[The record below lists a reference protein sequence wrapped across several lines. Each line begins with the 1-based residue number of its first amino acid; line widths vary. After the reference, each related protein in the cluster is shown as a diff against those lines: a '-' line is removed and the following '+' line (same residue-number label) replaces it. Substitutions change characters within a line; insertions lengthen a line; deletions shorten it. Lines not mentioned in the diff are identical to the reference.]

1 VEKAFGVFMPSVA
14 TQSWLDRLEKV
25 DFDIFDASLR
35 SSDWKLPWKAYW
47 AYSRRK
53 I

>member
-1 VEKAFGVFMPSVA
+1 
-14 TQSWLDRLEKV
+14 LDRLQGV

-35 SSDWKLPWKAYW
+35 KVDWKLPMKAYW
-47 AYSRRK
+47 AYSRRR